1 MGRSIEM
8 SNKNVLEKLDE
19 KIAGLYEERKE
30 SQKIDDFLSA
40 INSYVE
46 ENVEEN
52 ETDVHDHFQ
61 MFKEFIAGSS
71 VDQEEKSINSEL
83 EIKALEYAR
92 DVVEELLN
100 EEITDE
106 FDESKENENDQ
117 PAEGQPAT

>member
-1 MGRSIEM
+1 M